1 MALVART
8 RTVLLVAVLT
18 VLGLATGGVAQLKN
32 GFYTGKCGANDV
44 ETIVQGLVKARVAR
58 DAAIVAQLLRLQFHE
73 CAINVRVTIPVLAIA
88 CIHGPLVICSMHT
101 HYGYNLPVCMM

>member
-1 MALVART
+1 MAVAAHT
-8 RTVLLVAVLT
+8 RAVLLVVALS
-18 VLGLATGGVAQLKN
+18 VLGLATSGLAQLKS

-73 CAINVRVTIPVLAIA
+73 CAVNVCVTILVLAVPLQIFFS
-88 CIHGPLVICSMHT
+88 IHTYTDIT
-101 HYGYNLPVCMM
+101 